1 MSDSRPEPVVTR
13 EALSWVVSQ
22 QTFTRWTGVKVNR
35 VDYGFVELEMPFRAA
50 DMAQHHGFLHGA
62 MIGFLVDNVCAYTAA
77 TVVGDVLTAQY
88 SVNFLRPGV
97 GEKFLARGTMVSKS
111 RRQVVL
117 RADILAVL
125 DGVEKLIAIGD
136 AVVMPAG
143 ERHEIKEVKPDQS
156 LGDAGS

>member
-1 MSDSRPEPVVTR
+1 MSDAPEPKVSR
-13 EALSWVVSQ
+13 EALSYVVSQ
-22 QTFTRWTGVKVNR
+22 QTFTNWTGVSVKKVE
-35 VDYGFVELEMPFRAA
+35 YGLVELEMPFRRE

-97 GEKFLARGTMVSKS
+97 GEKFIARGTMVSKS
-111 RRQVVL
+111 RRQVVV
-117 RADILAVL
+117 RADIIAVH
-125 DGVEKLIAIGD
+125 DGNEKLIAVGD

-143 ERHEIKEVKPDQS
+143 ERNEVTELKTD
-156 LGDAGS
+156 